1 MLHNYFI
8 YLFIFRRAGLKQSVM
23 LGVVGA
29 VERIKVHGRVFVK
42 SVLVVTPVMHVAW
55 IWSAG
60 VRQRWRGLTALG

>member
-29 VERIKVHGRVFVK
+29 VERIKAYGRVFVK
-42 SVLVVTPVMHVAW
+42 SVLVVTSAMHVAW
-55 IWSAG
+55 MWSTG
-60 VRQRWRGLTALG
+60 VHQRWRGLTALG